1 MTRHVLTVDLRDDPA
16 AIASYTVHHREV
28 WPEVISSLR
37 SAGVREM
44 QIYILGRRL
53 VMVVEIDGVDV
64 RAAFAQHMAAGPR
77 VTEWETLMRG
87 LIQPP
92 AGAGAGE
99 WWTVMEP
106 IFHLQYD
113 DRSPTTPAAPR

>member
-16 AIASYTVHHREV
+16 AIARYTAHHREV

-37 SAGVREM
+37 RAGVREM
-44 QIYILGRRL
+44 QIYILDRRL
-53 VMVVEIDGVDV
+53 VMVIEVDGEDV
-64 RAAFAQHMAAGPR
+64 RAAFAQHMASGPR

-92 AGAGAGE
+92 AGAGVGE
-99 WWTVMEP
+99 WWTVMRP
-106 IFHLQYD
+106 IFHLPQED
-113 DRSPTTPAAPR
+113 ASSASAAPR